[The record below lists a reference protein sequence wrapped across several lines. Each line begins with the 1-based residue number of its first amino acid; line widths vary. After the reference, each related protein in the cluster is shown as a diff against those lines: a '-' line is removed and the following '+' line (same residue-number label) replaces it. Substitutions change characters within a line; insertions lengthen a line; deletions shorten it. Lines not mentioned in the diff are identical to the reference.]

1 MARKKQPK
9 RRGWMTAAT
18 ADRHDLYERAV
29 QEPNSEIDFV
39 DRAFKERHGRLPR
52 TMREDF
58 CGTAYS
64 SCTFVARRAT
74 NWAVGVDLCR
84 RTLEWGM
91 QRHGLRLKPAQ
102 RKRMQWVEGDVRQ
115 AGTTPVDVLSA
126 MNFSYYIF
134 KTRPALVEYLRAAL
148 RNVAPGGIIVMD
160 AYGGHDSFSVQS
172 EERNLDGY
180 TYHWDTAK
188 YNPIT
193 GEVLNHIHF
202 EFPDGT
208 WLRKAFTYDWRLWT
222 LPEIQEALV
231 DAGFV
236 KPCVYWEGTDHRTGG
251 GNGVFRKAKV
261 GEACA
266 GWIAY
271 VVAER
276 PAGPKA
282 RKPRRATGR

>member
-1 MARKKQPK
+1 VALHAPLERP
-9 RRGWMTAAT
+9 AA
-18 ADRHDLYERAV
+18 
-29 QEPNSEIDFV
+29 QV
-39 DRAFKERHGRLPR
+39 DAHGP
-52 TMREDF
+52 
-58 CGTAYS
+58 
-64 SCTFVARRAT
+64 VARA
-74 NWAVGVDLCR
+74 
-84 RTLEWGM
+84 
-91 QRHGLRLKPAQ
+91 
-102 RKRMQWVEGDVRQ
+102 
-115 AGTTPVDVLSA
+115 PVDVLSA

-148 RNVAPGGIIVMD
+148 ENVAPGGIIVMD

-208 WLRKAFTYDWRLWT
+208 WMRKAFTYDWRLWT

-236 KPCVYWEGTDHRTGG
+236 KPYVYWEGTDHRTGG
-251 GNGVFRKAKV
+251 GNGRFRRATV

-276 PAGPKA
+276 PAEPAA
-282 RKPRRATGR
+282 RGAKSAKPRRAKGR